1 MTRKGKKKAQIR
13 MKSKENGKE
22 ASRLILIEPLTDQ
35 EPCSTVGVTMGFKL
49 SKNDQSVHIDVHVT
63 VPVPPGAESEGIEYA
78 RGIADSFL
86 AKSHAEVQQS
96 LDSLA
101 DWKKQGNKG

>member
-1 MTRKGKKKAQIR
+1 MTRKGEKKAQIR
-13 MKSKENGKE
+13 MTREENGEE

-63 VPVPPGAESEGIEYA
+63 VPVPPGDETEGIEYA
-78 RGIADSFL
+78 KGKVDSFIV
-86 AKSHAEVQQS
+86 KSHAEVQQS

-101 DWKKQGNKG
+101 DWKEQGNR